1 MVRILT
7 ESTADIPAQMAA
19 ELGIE
24 VVPSY
29 VVFGSESYRDGV
41 ELSRQEFYEK
51 LASTRTIPTTGT
63 PHPAVYEE
71 AYRRMGR
78 TDDEII
84 SVHLAANLSALHDVA
99 LVAAQNVPERKVVV
113 LDSGQVTMGCGWMA
127 IAAAQAARQ
136 GKTAQ
141 QIAALVEGMKE
152 RTHVLAVLDTL
163 DYIYR
168 GGRVSWVQAMVGT
181 LMRIKPL
188 IDVHQGQILLLERTR
203 TRVRSIRRLLER
215 VAALGPLERAMVLHT
230 NAPELANQVADELAV
245 LLPGWDR
252 LIAPAGVTIA
262 SHAGPGALGVACVTE
277 QT

>member
-1 MVRILT
+1 
-7 ESTADIPAQMAA
+7 
-19 ELGIE
+19 
-24 VVPSY
+24 
-29 VVFGSESYRDGV
+29 VFGSESYRDGV

-51 LASTRTIPTTGT
+51 LKETRTIPTTGT

-71 AYRRMGR
+71 AYRRMAKV
-78 TDDEII
+78 DDEIVSI
-84 SVHLAANLSALHDVA
+84 HLAANLSALHDVA
-99 LVAAQNVPERKVVV
+99 LVAAQNVPDHKVFV

-136 GKTAQ
+136 GKTAE
-141 QIAALVEGMKE
+141 QIVALVEGMKE

-215 VAALGPLERAMVLHT
+215 VAALGRLERAMALHT
-230 NAPELANQVADELAV
+230 NAPEPANQVADELAV
-245 LLPGWDR
+245 LIPGWDR
-252 LIAPAGVTIA
+252 MIAPAGVTIA

-277 QT
+277 RIQ